1 MTPLGEWTP
10 DLPHV
15 LGPKLID
22 AKNVIPHPGGYKPFK
37 DLTNG
42 TTALAAE
49 PRGGASYRDSALNSH
64 IYAGSATKL
73 YELASDGSWTDR
85 TRLSGGDYATTT
97 NETWSFTQFGD
108 LCIASNWNDAI
119 QSLNMSSGSNFAA
132 LSGSPPKCRHIAT
145 FGDFV
150 FLGNTENS
158 VSQIKWSAIND
169 ATGWTDGTDQAGSQ
183 TFPDGGAV
191 QGFAAHDTLTVFQR
205 FKIRRLQYVGGAVIM
220 QIDVISEEK
229 GAIVDGAICSQGAI
243 SFFLANDGFYALAGD
258 QLIPIGA
265 DKVDEWFF
273 ADVNQSYIHKMT
285 SEVDPQSKVAYW
297 SYASTSSVNGIPDTL
312 LMYNWTAKR
321 WAYARITVERLLNIY
336 GLGYTL
342 DGLDTLTTNIDN
354 FDIPFDDPVLTGGTL
369 QLNGFGSTY
378 QLGPFSG
385 STLEATVESGD
396 FELVPGRRSYV
407 SGVEPV
413 IDTTSATIA
422 VAAKARLGATAS
434 YDGAMSQEANG
445 FTSQDASGRYH
456 RVKMGVPAAATWNDA
471 SAFNFEVA
479 DDGQT

>member
-22 AKNVIPHPGGYKPFK
+22 AKNVIPHPAGYKPFK
-37 DLTNG
+37 ALTNG

-49 PRGGASYRDSALNSH
+49 PRGGASFRDSGLNSH
-64 IYAGSATKL
+64 IYAGSAAKL
-73 YELASDGSWTDR
+73 YELANDGSWTER
-85 TRLSGGDYATTT
+85 TRSSGGDYTTT
-97 NETWSFTQFGD
+97 INETWDFTQFGD
-108 LCIASNWNDAI
+108 LCIGVNWNDAP
-119 QSLNMSSGSNFAA
+119 QSTDMTAATNFAA
-132 LSGSPPKCRHIAT
+132 LAGSPPKARHIET
-145 FGDFV
+145 FSDFV

-158 VSQIKWSAIND
+158 VSQIKWSEIND

-191 QGFAAHDTLTVFQR
+191 QGFAAHDVLIVFQR
-205 FKIRRLQYVGGAVIM
+205 FKIRRLQYVGPPVIM
-220 QIDVISEEK
+220 QIDVISKEK

-258 QLIPIGA
+258 SLLPIGA
-265 DKVDEWFF
+265 DKVDDWFF
-273 ADVNQSYIHKMT
+273 EDVNQSYIHKMT

-297 SYASTSSVNGIPDTL
+297 SYASSSSVNGIPDTL

-321 WAYARITVERLLNIY
+321 WAYARVTVNRLLNIY

-354 FDIPFDDPVLTGGTL
+354 FDIPFDDPILTGGTL
-369 QLNGFGSTY
+369 QMNGFGSTY

-385 STLEATVESGD
+385 SALEATIESGD
-396 FELVPGRRSYV
+396 FELNPGRRSYV

-413 IDTTSATIA
+413 IDTTAATIA
-422 VAAKARLGATAS
+422 VAPKARLGATAS
-434 YDGAMSQEANG
+434 YDTAQAQEVNG
-445 FTSQDASGRYH
+445 FTSQDATGRYH
-456 RVKMGVPAAATWNDA
+456 RVKLAVPAASTWADA
-471 SAFNFEVA
+471 SALNFEVA